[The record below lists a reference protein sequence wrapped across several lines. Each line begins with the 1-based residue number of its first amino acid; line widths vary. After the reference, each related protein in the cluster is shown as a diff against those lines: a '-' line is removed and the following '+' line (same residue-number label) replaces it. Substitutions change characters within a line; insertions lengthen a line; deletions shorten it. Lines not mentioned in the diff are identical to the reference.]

1 MVLHLKKFDYDRA
14 NRRVVMKKLFALAAV
29 IALVGCAE
37 KKPLT
42 PEEQW
47 HGYCKSIGNAARSI
61 MLDRQ
66 NAIEK
71 EKAIEHAN
79 KVEDEMTKAFALEII
94 EDVYALPEA
103 EIKSDI
109 EGAREKIR
117 VKYTEKCFATPHTEM
132 PDYKPF

>member
-1 MVLHLKKFDYDRA
+1 
-14 NRRVVMKKLFALAAV
+14 MKNLFALAAV

-71 EKAIEHAN
+71 DKAIEHAN

-103 EIKSDI
+103 EIKSEI

-117 VKYTEKCFATPHTEM
+117 VKYTEKCIATPHTEM

>member
-1 MVLHLKKFDYDRA
+1 
-14 NRRVVMKKLFALAAV
+14 
-29 IALVGCAE
+29 
-37 KKPLT
+37 
-42 PEEQW
+42 
-47 HGYCKSIGNAARSI
+47 

-71 EKAIEHAN
+71 DKAIEHAN

-117 VKYTEKCFATPHTEM
+117 VKYTEKCIETPHTEM